1 MVSLA
6 EPAPESSLFCASG
19 AAKGSSRLGPAATLG
34 EATAEASTLVASEL
48 AAVVLTDDDRV
59 RLLNR
64 DYRDK
69 DRATNVLSFPAFDA
83 DDMAR
88 LPVDAPLFLGDVFI
102 ALETATAEAVSES
115 KTTTDHLIHLV
126 VHGMLHLLGHDHET
140 DDEANIMERLESDVL
155 AQLGRALRGDAL
167 PGASAAHAA
176 GHRRLPAADAVG
188 EGPCGDRTSL
198 QSALCHRF
206 GKRHFD

>member
-1 MVSLA
+1 MNTATILA
-6 EPAPESSLFCASG
+6 LEVAVVANGWCKAVTAPEEVAKRAARAAYSAGSLD
-19 AAKGSSRLGPAATLG
+19 LGRSC
-34 EATAEASTLVASEL
+34 E

-64 DYRDK
+64 DYRNK

-102 ALETATAEAVSES
+102 ALETVTAEAVSEA
-115 KTTTDHLIHLV
+115 KTTTDHLSHLV

-155 AQLGRALRGDAL
+155 AQLGVPDPYVLADETA
-167 PGASAAHAA
+167 AS
-176 GHRRLPAADAVG
+176 
-188 EGPCGDRTSL
+188 
-198 QSALCHRF
+198 
-206 GKRHFD
+206 